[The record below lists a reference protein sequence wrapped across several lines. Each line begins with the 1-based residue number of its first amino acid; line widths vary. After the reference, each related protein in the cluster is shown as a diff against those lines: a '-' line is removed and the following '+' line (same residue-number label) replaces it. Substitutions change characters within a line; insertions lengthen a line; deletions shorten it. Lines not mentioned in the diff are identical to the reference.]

1 MSKPDPLRPIPH
13 RHTEQA
19 FGERSMEG
27 LSSLLVGRGNTQYA
41 LEKLLVHWLH
51 VCCLLKCL
59 CGAHAAGEI
68 ERHAPPPTTRPF
80 GASGFGKGRVVFH
93 YRLISTIKFPKTQI
107 AMKNWGLML
116 GSAWSSAF

>member
-41 LEKLLVHWLH
+41 LEKLLVNLLH

-68 ERHAPPPTTRPF
+68 ERHAAPFAIAASVYIKTTEF
-80 GASGFGKGRVVFH
+80 SV
-93 YRLISTIKFPKTQI
+93 
-107 AMKNWGLML
+107 
-116 GSAWSSAF
+116 